1 MKRFSSFVIAGLLSL
16 AMTLPAFGAVE
27 TNADEWAAQSIEI
40 AYEAGFLPEES
51 LQKAKSQI
59 TRQEFGKMDVAES
72 LYGREEVENLNASL
86 NNTIFRLRRYL
97 EDSPLPPGRYL
108 VLGGVEFR
116 WSGR

>member
-59 TRQEFGKMDVAES
+59 TRQEFGKMAVDFLEAVTGQRPQAMQES
-72 LYGREEVENLNASL
+72 PFDDCTDADITATKAGRLQKMNSV
-86 NNTIFRLRRYL
+86 
-97 EDSPLPPGRYL
+97 LP
-108 VLGGVEFR
+108 
-116 WSGR
+116 